1 MNDPKKVLVLG
12 GSGLVG
18 SSVVRKLGSSAK
30 FIVLAPSSTDLN
42 LLDRNKV
49 FDFLKLQNP
58 DVIIDA
64 AGHVGGI
71 AENWRFPQDFI
82 SLNLQMQVNLLDA
95 ALNNNVER
103 FLFLGSSCIYP
114 KYADQPI
121 KEKSL
126 LSGYLEESNKAYAVA
141 KIAGITQIQAIRK
154 QYGKNYI
161 SIMPTNLY
169 GPNDNFGPES
179 SHVLP
184 GLIGKFAAAT
194 KSSVSRINLWGT
206 GSPLREFLHVDDLAS
221 ALEILINA
229 YDDDEPINIGSG
241 SEISI
246 RDLAEK
252 IALQFGYGGE
262 IDWNS
267 DMPDGTPRK
276 ILNSEKIR
284 NLGWSPKISLEEG
297 LQMTIGWYKTN
308 YDN

>member
-1 MNDPKKVLVLG
+1 MNAPKKVLILG

-18 SSVVRKLGSSAK
+18 SSVVRGLSRSTKYN
-30 FIVLAPSSTDLN
+30 VLAPTSSALN
-42 LLDRNKV
+42 LLERDKV

-64 AGHVGGI
+64 AGRVGGI
-71 AENWRFPQDFI
+71 AENSKFPHDFI

-95 ALNNNVER
+95 SLENNVER

-114 KYADQPI
+114 KYAVQPI
-121 KEKSL
+121 TEKSL

-154 QYGKNYI
+154 QFGKNYI

-169 GPNDNFGPES
+169 GPFDNFSAES

-184 GLIGKFAAAT
+184 GLIGKFTSAI
-194 KSSVSRINLWGT
+194 KSSNPRIRLWGS
-206 GSPLREFLHVDDLAS
+206 GSPQREFLHVDDLAN
-221 ALEILINA
+221 AIEILIDS

-252 IALQFGYGGE
+252 IACLVGYEGE
-262 IDWNS
+262 TEWDSN
-267 DMPDGTPRK
+267 MPDGTPRK

-284 NLGWSPKISLEEG
+284 SLGWTPKIDLEDG
-297 LQMTIGWYKTN
+297 LQTTIDWYKKN